1 MSGLLSQI
9 AHLVKKSLKKFVTQ
23 NKTPNISR
31 GHRNAATSGSQKDD
45 LSLKIYREIQILNKI
60 FNTVFQDAFFPG
72 VIAVGIFVAIM
83 GMFAILK
90 LRHAIPFPAIMFF
103 PIIASD
109 GLSIIFIA
117 KIAALAYVQSQHF
130 LKLLS
135 SRSIHYKRVSVFRKR
150 LNALDKIK
158 IKFGGNFVDQGT
170 PFVFMDFWITQ
181 TVSLMLLTDK

>member
-1 MSGLLSQI
+1 M
-9 AHLVKKSLKKFVTQ
+9 T
-23 NKTPNISR
+23 
-31 GHRNAATSGSQKDD
+31 
-45 LSLKIYREIQILNKI
+45 
-60 FNTVFQDAFFPG
+60 
-72 VIAVGIFVAIM
+72 GIFVAIM

-117 KIAALAYVQSQHF
+117 KIAALAYVQSRTF

-135 SRSIHYKRVSVFRKR
+135 SNAKNYKKRSVFNRR
-150 LNALDKIK
+150 LKSMDKIK
-158 IKFGGNFVDQGT
+158 IRFGGNFCDDLT
-170 PFVFMDFWITQ
+170 PLVFMDFWITQ